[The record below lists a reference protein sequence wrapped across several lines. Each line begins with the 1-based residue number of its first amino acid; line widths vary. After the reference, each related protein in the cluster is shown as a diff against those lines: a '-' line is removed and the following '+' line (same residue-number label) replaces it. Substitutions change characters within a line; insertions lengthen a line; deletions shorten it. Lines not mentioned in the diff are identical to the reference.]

1 MKKTVQKTL
10 NGEEVTR
17 ISDVKRIPIA
27 EIIFVPIK
35 YILSTINLQKAL
47 FLSSFLTY
55 GVGDGV
61 TAIYMMEKIGAIR
74 EINPIIRFMYAS
86 SGKEGVI
93 SLKIWF
99 SLVVLFLVW
108 FVSRKTGIYW
118 TINGFLTAL
127 TIGGV
132 MVMRANMMAAYGME
146 PPSPG
151 SIIIT
156 FLVLMVLLVMIGDL
170 MDKLYSGAK

>member
-17 ISDVKRIPIA
+17 ISDVKPIPIA

-61 TAIYMMEKIGAIR
+61 TAIYMMEKTGAIG

-86 SGKEGVI
+86 SGKQGVI

-108 FVSRKTGIYW
+108 FVLRKTCLYW

-132 MVMRANMMAAYGME
+132 MVMRANMMTAYGME
-146 PPSPG
+146 PPSPS
-151 SIIIT
+151 SIITT
-156 FLVLMVLLVMIGDL
+156 FLFLMVLLVMIGDL